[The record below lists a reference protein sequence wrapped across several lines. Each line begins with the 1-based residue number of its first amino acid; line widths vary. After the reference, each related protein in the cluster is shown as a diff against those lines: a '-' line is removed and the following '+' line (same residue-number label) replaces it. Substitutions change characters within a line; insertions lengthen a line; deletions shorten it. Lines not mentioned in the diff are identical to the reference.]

1 MPETRTRVLQM
12 IALFKLG
19 KAATLFL
26 VCATA
31 WRVIQHD
38 PTQMVIHWALRFHVD
53 PENAYLQALLARL
66 LHVSEHQLAVFAVG
80 AFVYAVIFAV
90 EGMGLWFARVWA
102 EYLTS
107 ITTASLLPIEFYELV
122 KKTSLTKWV
131 LLFLNIVIVIY
142 LVRRVS
148 RRGHSLVS
156 GLPV

>member
-1 MPETRTRVLQM
+1 MPETRTRGLQM

-19 KAATLFL
+19 KAAALLL

-31 WRVIQHD
+31 WRMIQHD
-38 PTQMVIHWALRFHVD
+38 PTQTVIHWALRFQVD
-53 PENAYLQALLARL
+53 PENSYLQALLARL
-66 LHVSEHQLAVFAVG
+66 LHVSEQQLAVSAVG

-90 EGMGLWFARVWA
+90 EGVGLWYARAWA

-107 ITTASLLPIEFYELV
+107 ITTASLLPLELYELIT
-122 KKTSLTKWV
+122 KASLTKWG
-131 LLFLNIVIVIY
+131 LLFLNLGIVIY